1 MTEFGSTQPTPAS
14 DASNPPD
21 LPRPPGAIRRGLRAH
36 PRWVDAALIGVY
48 LLLTVSTGILGAFL
62 PVTDNG
68 PFVYHIPKYAHLPQ
82 LIFLLLSVSVAV
94 ITLLY
99 RRRYPVWG
107 LTATVIASSIAGPL
121 GAPIAPMALVIAI
134 LLYSIPVYRSVK
146 AGWVGYLIALIA
158 ELLSNPLGGVDFEIT
173 VGTDGSI
180 TNILVSAGLLML
192 YTAIPVILGINAG
205 NRQRYLNALVEHAH
219 QLARE
224 RDHLARLAVAE
235 ERTRIAREMHDIV
248 AHSVSVMVTLSEGAA
263 NVMNESPED
272 ATAAMQK
279 SAETGRLALSELRS
293 LIRIL
298 RDGDAGP
305 AADIAPAPGIAS
317 LPNLVQGFRDA
328 GLEVTLTLTGAP
340 VEGADRREQGREVA
354 IYRAV
359 QEALTNTLRHAGPSA
374 GVTVSVHQGPSM
386 TTVVVEDDG
395 GVPGHARPMSSVGAG
410 AGLLG
415 LAERLRLFQGELVAG
430 PTPSGGWKVTV
441 TMPTLSTEED
451 SDA

>member
-1 MTEFGSTQPTPAS
+1 MTLA
-14 DASNPPD
+14 
-21 LPRPPGAIRRGLRAH
+21 
-36 PRWVDAALIGVY
+36 
-48 LLLTVSTGILGAFL
+48 
-62 PVTDNG
+62 
-68 PFVYHIPKYAHLPQ
+68 
-82 LIFLLLSVSVAV
+82 
-94 ITLLY
+94 
-99 RRRYPVWG
+99 
-107 LTATVIASSIAGPL
+107 
-121 GAPIAPMALVIAI
+121 IAI

-146 AGWVGYLIALIA
+146 AGWAGYLIASIA
-158 ELLSNPLGGVDFEIT
+158 ELLTNPWDGVGFEIT
-173 VGTDGSI
+173 VGADGSI
-180 TNILVSAGLLML
+180 TSNVVSAGSLLL
-192 YTAIPVILGINAG
+192 FTAIPVILGINAG

-224 RDHLARLAVAE
+224 RDHLTRLAVAE

-263 NVMNESPED
+263 NVIDESPED
-272 ATAAMQK
+272 ATSAMHT
-279 SAETGRLALSELRS
+279 SAETGRSALFELRS

-298 RDGDAGP
+298 REGDDAP
-305 AADIAPAPGIAS
+305 AADIAPTPGITA
-317 LPNLVQGFRDA
+317 LPHLVQGFRDA
-328 GLEVTLTLTGAP
+328 GLEVALTLTGAP

-354 IYRAV
+354 IFRAV

-374 GVTVSVHQGPSM
+374 SVSVSVHQSPSM
-386 TTVVVEDDG
+386 TTVVIEDDG